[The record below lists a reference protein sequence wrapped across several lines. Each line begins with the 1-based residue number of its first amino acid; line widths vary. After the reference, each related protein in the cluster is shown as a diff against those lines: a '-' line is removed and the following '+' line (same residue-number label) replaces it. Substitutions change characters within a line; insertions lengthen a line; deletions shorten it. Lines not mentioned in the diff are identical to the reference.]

1 MMKYLAMCLLLS
13 GLGVVSP
20 AATAATLDELPPL
33 LCAPA
38 TVLEC
43 EADGGCART
52 TPEAANIP
60 PFLKIDPAA
69 KTVSTLDGRRT
80 SAISQA
86 DTLQDRV
93 VLSGGDGARGWMLF
107 ISDAGQMTATAATD
121 RHTFVLFGTCARL
134 AGAGK

>member
-13 GLGVVSP
+13 GLGVVAH
-20 AATAATLDELPPL
+20 AAAAATLDDLPPL

-38 TVLEC
+38 TILEC
-43 EADGGCART
+43 EAAGGCART
-52 TPEAANIP
+52 TLEAANVP
-60 PFLKIDPAA
+60 PFVKIDPAA
-69 KTVSTLDGRRT
+69 TTVSTLDGRRT

-93 VLSGGDGARGWMLF
+93 VLYGGDGARGCMLV

-121 RHTFVLFGTCARL
+121 RHTFVLFGACTRL
-134 AGAGK
+134 AGGGK